1 MKKLLFFVIIILA
14 LKTSAYALTYCD
26 VAGDSLAAWKVQAE
40 YKEKYFEYNTI
51 YHDGAVTTGIMLRG
65 MDQDFVLRMG
75 LPDSFFVSVDA
86 NYVFQN
92 LEALLD
98 HNNVQ
103 MITLLAGKQF
113 DMGLGVILGYRIPL
127 ALKLENNPLLI
138 NRNEMHN
145 LVVGLY
151 QKGSLW
157 FVKYS
162 LQALAE
168 QAVRPSDYQN
178 GMDLAASLGFNFF
191 NDPEK
196 QSVDMLAEI
205 NYSVA
210 QRTSGNSYVL
220 TLIPQTV
227 VKFYNDFN
235 LVLGIE
241 ILLDANNMNLNKL
254 DKLLYVVKVNY
265 VLNGTN
271 NAPAT
276 TAWQTQVNPTLGIP
290 LTVTPTAEVK

>member
-1 MKKLLFFVIIILA
+1 MKKLVLFVVIILT
-14 LKTSAYALTYCD
+14 LKTSVYALTYCD
-26 VAGDSLAAWKVQAE
+26 VAGDSLAVWKVQAE
-40 YKEKYFEYNTI
+40 YKEKYFEYNTL
-51 YHDGAVTTGIMLRG
+51 YHNGVVTTGIMLRG
-65 MDQDFVLRMG
+65 MDQDFVLRVG
-75 LPDSFFVSVDA
+75 LPDNFFASVDA

-113 DMGLGVILGYRIPL
+113 DIGLGVILGYRMPIE
-127 ALKLENNPLLI
+127 LKLENNSLLI

-145 LVVGLY
+145 LVAGLY

-162 LQALAE
+162 LQALVE
-168 QAVRPSDYQN
+168 QAVRPSDYQHS
-178 GMDLAASLGFNFF
+178 MDLSVSLGFNFF

-205 NYSVA
+205 NYSAV
-210 QRTSGNSYVL
+210 QKGSGDSYVL

-227 VKFYNDFN
+227 VKFYDDFN

-241 ILLDANNMNLNKL
+241 ILLDANNMNLNKVE
-254 DKLLYVVKVNY
+254 KLLYVVKINY
-265 VLNGTN
+265 VLNGVN
-271 NAPAT
+271 NTPPA
-276 TAWQTQVNPTLGIP
+276 TAWQTQVNPALGTP